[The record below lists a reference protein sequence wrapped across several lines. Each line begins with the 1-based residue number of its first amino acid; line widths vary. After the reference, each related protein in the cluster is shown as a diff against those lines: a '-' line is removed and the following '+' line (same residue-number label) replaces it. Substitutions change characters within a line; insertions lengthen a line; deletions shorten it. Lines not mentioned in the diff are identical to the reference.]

1 MDFDGKVKAKNFV
14 ACNEEIYI
22 INESPFIL
30 PGFLLKHDLKS
41 LIQRK
46 EKMKNSFF
54 VKKKRISK
62 WQIIFF
68 NFVKIAF
75 F

>member
-46 EKMKNSFF
+46 EKMKNSFL
-54 VKKKRISK
+54 
-62 WQIIFF
+62 
-68 NFVKIAF
+68 
-75 F
+75 